1 MDLIGYSVSLNS
13 LINRYIVL
21 IIVQIIGIVLLS
33 ALLWVLPC
41 FEIKMI
47 REREKRDRKK
57 ELILSKKIERRAYA
71 IMIIATIF
79 LVAVGSFFISDEF
92 RTLNTLK
99 FDQNQNSIAIYEG
112 DAELM
117 YSSSGTITDII
128 VDPRII
134 KFENSDDIYWID
146 MSRVNEGWNPDSGE
160 FYGKIT
166 YAENSKFILKIE

>member
-1 MDLIGYSVSLNS
+1 MDLIGYSIGLNS
-13 LINRYIVL
+13 LIIRYTVL
-21 IIVQIIGIVLLS
+21 IIVQIISIILLS
-33 ALLWVLPC
+33 ALLWILPY

-47 REREKRDRKK
+47 RKQEKRNREKP
-57 ELILSKKIERRAYA
+57 IISKKLQLRVFAVQVVV
-71 IMIIATIF
+71 TIF
-79 LVAVGSFFISDEF
+79 LVVIGSFFISDEYK
-92 RTLNTLK
+92 TLNTLRVDK
-99 FDQNQNSIAIYEG
+99 NQNSIAIYEG

-128 VDPRII
+128 VDPRVI